1 MSIPR
6 TPSAVAILLAAFVA
20 GCQSAPQSL
29 HAAGAPLP
37 LSPAATALEAQTKA
51 VANHCVA
58 VTVGIL
64 SAHGAGFASGSG
76 VLVSADGLI
85 LTAGHVVDKPGTPLI
100 LRLPNGRVVKGVA
113 LGVDRGMDSGMAR
126 ITDPAPA
133 GGWPF
138 ARIAPADSAKP
149 GDWVLATG
157 NPGGVVVGRN
167 PPLRLGRVTIHDKER
182 IQSDCTVVSGDSG
195 GPLFDLSGRVVGI
208 HSNISLSVDENR
220 HVPVS
225 IYRAQWQD
233 LLAGKTLQS
242 GGGMLDHD
250 HANGRRHHRPGQ
262 VDADLSRIGEA
273 LGKLV
278 KEGDA
283 EAKKLMDDAAANGGN
298 MTMDPVKGAEL
309 IARAKL
315 PPKDGAKAGAPSI
328 ADISRIG
335 EALKKLV
342 KEGDAEAKKLM
353 ADAAANG
360 GKMKLDAAKAGALVA
375 RAKLPPAPKQG
386 REKSGIPADMRPMI
400 RAQVK
405 SSLEKQFPGANV
417 TDAVLEQIMDKST
430 FDAATGH
437 LALSPDVEDLKAM
450 GVSPEAMA
458 SPQTTR
464 VSQRLGERSLQAL
477 ALFAPALDA
486 VGDCIVDVCSDG
498 KPILM
503 GTVVGADGWI
513 VTKASDLGGK
523 LSVVLADGQTLE
535 AKLAGSDEATDL
547 ALLKVEAKGLEAA
560 PFAVD
565 HSPLGAWL
573 VSPVRDPNRPA
584 VGLVSVAA
592 RPIPAKFTH
601 FQGEQKIMI
610 GLTPAGN
617 PGSMEI
623 GEVVAGL
630 PAATAGVKSGDKILA
645 LDGQPVSDWMKFVAK
660 VKEGKPGQ
668 VMVLKARRD
677 SQEMEFKMTLGGGK
691 SKSVTNDSIG
701 ETDKVA
707 GGKLSKRR
715 SGFPS
720 AIQHDAVVWAD
731 QCGGPLVDLRGKVV
745 GVNIARYDRVC
756 TFAIPASLVRQTVAR
771 LRMAALAKPADA
783 GGSRPKR

>member
-1 MSIPR
+1 MPMPH
-6 TPSAVAILLAAFVA
+6 TPSAIAILLAAFIA
-20 GCQSAPQSL
+20 GCQSAPQSVP
-29 HAAGAPLP
+29 ATGAPLP
-37 LSPAATALEAQTKA
+37 LSPAAAALEAQTKA
-51 VANHCVA
+51 VANRCVA
-58 VTVGIL
+58 TTVGIL
-64 SAHGAGFASGSG
+64 ATHGKGFAAGSG

-85 LTAGHVVDKPGTPLI
+85 LTAGHVVGAPGTALTF
-100 LRLPNGRVVKGVA
+100 RLPDGRVVKGVA

-149 GDWVLATG
+149 GEWVLATG

-167 PPLRLGRVTIHDKER
+167 PPLRLGRVTIHDKGR

-220 HVPVS
+220 HVPASV
-225 IYRAQWQD
+225 YHAQWQD

-242 GGGMLDHD
+242 GGGMLERD
-250 HANGRRHHRPGQ
+250 HAHGRQHQRRQRRDKVG
-262 VDADLSRIGEA
+262 ADLSRIGEA

-278 KEGDA
+278 QEGDA
-283 EAKKLMDDAAANGGN
+283 EAKKLMDDAQANGGQMN
-298 MTMDPVKGAEL
+298 
-309 IARAKL
+309 
-315 PPKDGAKAGAPSI
+315 
-328 ADISRIG
+328 
-335 EALKKLV
+335 
-342 KEGDAEAKKLM
+342 
-353 ADAAANG
+353 
-360 GKMKLDAAKAGALVA
+360 LDAAKAGALVA
-375 RAKLPPAPKQG
+375 RAKLPPPPAQG
-386 REKSGIPADMRPMI
+386 KVGPGIPAALRPMI
-400 RAQVK
+400 RGQVK
-405 SSLEKQFPGANV
+405 FSLEKQFPGAKV
-417 TDAVLEQIMDKST
+417 TDAVLENIMDNSS

-437 LALSPDVEDLKAM
+437 LGLSPGLEDLKAM

-458 SPQTTR
+458 SPQTAR

-477 ALFAPALDA
+477 SLFAPALDA
-486 VGDCIVDVCSDG
+486 AGDCIAEICSDG
-498 KPILM
+498 NPILM

-513 VTKASDLGGK
+513 VTKASDLGGQ
-523 LSVVLADGQTLE
+523 LSVVLADGRTLE
-535 AKLAGSDEATDL
+535 AKVAGKDEATDL
-547 ALLKVEAKGLEAA
+547 ALLKVEAKGLEVA

-573 VSPVRDPNRPA
+573 VSPMRDPNRPA

-592 RPIPAKFTH
+592 RPIPVKFAH
-601 FQGEQKIMI
+601 FQGERKIMI
-610 GLTPAGN
+610 GLAPAGA
-617 PGSMEI
+617 PGSMAI
-623 GEVVAGL
+623 GEVVEGL
-630 PAATAGVKSGDKILA
+630 PAAAAGVKSGDEILA
-645 LDGQPVSDWMKFVAK
+645 LDGQPMSDWMKFATK

-668 VMVLKARRD
+668 IMVLKARRD
-677 SQEMEFKMTLGGGK
+677 GQEMEFKMTLGSGK
-691 SKSVTNDSIG
+691 SRTATHDAIG
-701 ETDKVA
+701 ETDNVA

-715 SGFPS
+715 SNFPA

-771 LRMAALAKPADA
+771 LRAAAVAKPVPAD
-783 GGSRPKR
+783 GQSSRR